1 MELELNIKYE
11 SVKLMTK
18 WHNLTYGSLS
28 QSGDLFLTVFLAQL
42 MKTFL

>member
-1 MELELNIKYE
+1 MELELNIKEE

-28 QSGDLFLTVFLAQL
+28 QSGDLFFL
-42 MKTFL
+42 KHF